1 MAKQEVNPFRY
12 GQTYQLNHS
21 FTREGHRYTQGMVV
35 GVVHVHPDNGVAL
48 TVIAAEPLL
57 PIFHLPVTEAMSFF
71 EAAKPAGSKEM
82 RRKEIVDALTLY
94 LRDNPVSG
102 RRYRHPKI
110 SESQLGKYIITLE
123 GEMSPG
129 CWHAPEDRFEDDE
142 LWTHLL
148 TTLGETHGCR
158 LGMPSYYYHH

>member
-1 MAKQEVNPFRY
+1 MAKQEVKTFRY

-21 FTREGHRYTQGMVV
+21 FTREGHRYIQGMVL
-35 GVVHVHPDNGVAL
+35 GVVHVHPDTGVAF

-57 PIFHLPVTEAMSFF
+57 PLLHLPVAEAMTFF
-71 EAAKPAGSKEM
+71 NAPKPAGPKET
-82 RRKEIVDALTLY
+82 RRKAIVDALTLY

-102 RRYRHPKI
+102 RCYRHPKI
-110 SESQLGKYIITLE
+110 SKSHLGDYTITLE
-123 GEMSPG
+123 GEMRPG
-129 CWHAPEDRFEDDE
+129 CWYAPEDRFEDDE

-158 LGMPSYYYHH
+158 LGMPSYYYHQ